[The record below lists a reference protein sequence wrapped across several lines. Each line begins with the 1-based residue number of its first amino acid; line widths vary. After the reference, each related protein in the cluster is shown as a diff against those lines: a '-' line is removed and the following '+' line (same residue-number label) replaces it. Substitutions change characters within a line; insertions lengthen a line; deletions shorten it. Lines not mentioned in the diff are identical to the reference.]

1 MLLLID
7 VYWVINLLIKNI
19 IHMYVDLSYTSLF
32 KY

>member
-19 IHMYVDLSYTSLF
+19 IHMYVDLYTSLF